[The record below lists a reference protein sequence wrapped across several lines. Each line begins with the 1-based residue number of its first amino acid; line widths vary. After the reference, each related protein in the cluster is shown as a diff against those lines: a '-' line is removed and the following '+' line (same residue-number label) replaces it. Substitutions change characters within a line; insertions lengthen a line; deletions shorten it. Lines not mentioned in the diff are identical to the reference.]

1 MPNIS
6 FQKYRVMIDEAITYN
21 EPDKAREL
29 AREAYTAA
37 QLAEVLGERMY
48 FGAQLLILEEDF
60 AGAIRSLDAAIKY
73 NPKDGAAYNDR
84 ALCMIE
90 LGQIDDALQYFDRG
104 IEVEPDFATIH
115 HNKGWYLSQ
124 LGHYTG
130 ALASFSQVLA
140 LDANRAVTYEN
151 MADCFYKMGCIP
163 EAIKAYQKAVSLLSD
178 RCVDIKHEL
187 ERLIQLLK
195 ALQVKK

>member
-1 MPNIS
+1 MNPFD
-6 FQKYRVMIDEAITYN
+6 FQKYRLLIDEAITYN
-21 EPDKAREL
+21 EPEKARQL
-29 AREAYTAA
+29 AQEAYTAA
-37 QLAEVLGERMY
+37 QLGEVVGERMY
-48 FGAQLLILEEDF
+48 FGAQLLIIDEDF
-60 AGAIRSLDAAIKY
+60 AGAIKCLDLAIKY

-90 LGQIDDALQYFDRG
+90 LGQIDEALKFFDRG

-140 LDANRAVTYEN
+140 IDANRAVTYEN

-178 RCVDIKHEL
+178 RCIEIKNEL
-187 ERLIQLLK
+187 ERLIHLLK